1 MGSKVWL
8 GSCAVG
14 VWACIVC
21 LAPVPVAPSP
31 RLANW
36 VLLVLAFSLA
46 WNRIEPQVV
55 PSGCAVCMVFAKIVF
70 VCVCGCGAIWV
81 GACVC
86 ALVVY
91 NLWYARAPKSFG
103 LVCVRVL
110 HYYCG
115 GVRECI
121 YLGAAR
127 THKSVGVWAC
137 WAFYAVSWL
146 CMVQVVGRRGELDLC
161 VFRLARILATARLV

>member
-1 MGSKVWL
+1 MCGW
-8 GSCAVG
+8 

-21 LAPVPVAPSP
+21 LAPVSVAPSP

-70 VCVCGCGAIWV
+70 VWSVGVVLFGWVHVCAHSWYIICGMRARPSLLDLCVCVALLLRGCTGMH
-81 GACVC
+81 
-86 ALVVY
+86 L
-91 NLWYARAPKSFG
+91 
-103 LVCVRVL
+103 
-110 HYYCG
+110 
-115 GVRECI
+115 
-121 YLGAAR
+121 LGAAR

-137 WAFYAVSWL
+137 WAFYAVAWL
-146 CMVQVVGRRGELDLC
+146 CMGQVVGRRGELDLC

>member
-1 MGSKVWL
+1 MWW
-8 GSCAVG
+8 

-21 LAPVPVAPSP
+21 LAPFSIAPSP

-55 PSGCAVCMVFAKIVF
+55 PSGCAFCMVFAKIVF
-70 VCVCGCGAIWV
+70 VCVCVCGCGAIWV

-91 NLWYARAPKSFG
+91 NLWYARARPSLFD
-103 LVCVRVL
+103 LCVCV
-110 HYYCG
+110 
-115 GVRECI
+115 CI
-121 YLGAAR
+121 ALLLRGCTGMHLLGAAR
-127 THKSVGVWAC
+127 THTSLSV
-137 WAFYAVSWL
+137 F
-146 CMVQVVGRRGELDLC
+146 GRAGHFMLLHGC
-161 VFRLARILATARLV
+161 AWGKW